1 MVGSSNITKTR
12 LCNILQFFTAVKTI
26 IIPPRKRSLRGV
38 YCFESVR
45 DSVIP
50 SCRHSV
56 IIFYRFCS
64 VTFVALARFC
74 SNFHYTLTIRHCMFY
89 KKIGAEGSVLQELC
103 HFVILN
109 VINFFKGFA
118 L

>member
-1 MVGSSNITKTR
+1 MILKCKHIGRDR
-12 LCNILQFFTAVKTI
+12 LCRPRLECCLKSSLEECLIRVLNVCGGGILVL
-26 IIPPRKRSLRGV
+26 SL
-38 YCFESVR
+38 
-45 DSVIP
+45 SVIP
-50 SCRHSV
+50 SFCDHF
-56 IIFYRFCS
+56 FYRFCS

-74 SNFHYTLTIRHCMFY
+74 SNFHHTLTIRHCMFC

-109 VINFFKGFA
+109 AINFLKGFA